1 MEKKIKI
8 SLVAPAYKRSLQAE
22 IKKIFLSVII
32 PAYNEEKIIGENLK
46 KIVGF
51 LSRQKYS
58 WEIVVVDDG
67 SKDRTSEI
75 VKSLKNPRIKLIKLS
90 KNSGKG
96 AALREGVKNAAGDSV
111 IFTDADLSVPIDFLS
126 LFLEKLKD
134 GSDVVIGSRRT
145 KGSKIIR
152 HQPLLRET
160 MGRFYTLLSNLVTG
174 TNISDFT
181 CGFKGFTARA
191 AHTIF
196 SKSLVD
202 RWSYDVEILYLAN
215 KLGFRILEIP
225 VSWINREETRVSLGS
240 AVTTSFTDLIRIRFN
255 DLLGKYDK

>member
-1 MEKKIKI
+1 MKLRPTRFHIHPDKQNLAMEKKITI
-8 SLVAPAYKRSLQAE
+8 SLV
-22 IKKIFLSVII
+22 V
-32 PAYNEEKIIGENLK
+32 PAYNEEKIIRENLK

-51 LSRQKYS
+51 LSCQKYI

-75 VKSLKNPRIKLIKLS
+75 VESLKNPRIKLIKLS
-90 KNSGKG
+90 KNRGKG
-96 AALREGVKNAAGDSV
+96 AALREGVKNTLGDYV

-126 LFLEKLKD
+126 RFLEKLKD
-134 GSDVVIGSRRT
+134 GRDVVIGSRRT
-145 KGSKIIR
+145 KGSKIIK
-152 HQPLLRET
+152 HQALLRET
-160 MGRFYTLLSNLVTG
+160 MGRFYTFLSKLITG

-181 CGFKGFTARA
+181 CGFKGFTGRA
-191 AHTIF
+191 AHAIF

-255 DLLGKYDK
+255 DLSGKYDK